1 MHDQPEHPTD
11 RLSEQ
16 GRMNDKIE
24 ETDVTEFNLPDV
36 DAYEA
41 HQAARIAAGVE
52 QVYRTLDG
60 APLSPGEQWTFVSC
74 ADIAALSEAERARL
88 GLDEWH
94 TICLTNGE
102 SIPKQ

>member
-1 MHDQPEHPTD
+1 MHEPPEHPD
-11 RLSEQ
+11 DL
-16 GRMNDKIE
+16 E

-52 QVYRTLDG
+52 QPYRTLDNV
-60 APLSPGEQWTFVSC
+60 PMPPGELWTFTAC
-74 ADIAALSEAERARL
+74 ADIAALDEAERARL

-94 TICLTNGE
+94 DICASDGA
-102 SIPKQ
+102 SIPPQ